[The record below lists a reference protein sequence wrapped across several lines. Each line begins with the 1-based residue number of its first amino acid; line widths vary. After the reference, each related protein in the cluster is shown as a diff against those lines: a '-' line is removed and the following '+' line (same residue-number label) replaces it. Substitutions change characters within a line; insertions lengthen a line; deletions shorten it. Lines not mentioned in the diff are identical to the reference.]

1 MSYLPQTPPAGGY
14 LPYWLLLTA
23 AASIYNSAQ
32 NYVVLW
38 QTREIYAPKAHE
50 ITPLAARLFAAW
62 SFTSATI
69 RAAAAYNITDRTLYH
84 LTMLAY
90 LIVGTHYTLELLVF
104 RTVRLNRASASVAF
118 FAIIGMMWTSSQR
131 SYYLG

>member
-1 MSYLPQTPPAGGY
+1 MTYTDLPQTPPAGGY

-50 ITPLAARLFAAW
+50 STQHLPLR
-62 SFTSATI
+62 
-69 RAAAAYNITDRTLYH
+69 
-84 LTMLAY
+84 
-90 LIVGTHYTLELLVF
+90 
-104 RTVRLNRASASVAF
+104 
-118 FAIIGMMWTSSQR
+118 SQR
-131 SYYLG
+131 KPNYVCSYTSRRETLRSLVIYLGDY